1 MANMEKLHSEALAV
15 KEEEMKEKINKAVV
29 GAKCFPLFSLAKKT
43 TVSNKKNITLIFVFF
58 LKCCLGAV
66 QRGVCTAG

>member
-29 GAKCFPLFSLAKKT
+29 GAKCFPLFSLAKKPLYQIR
-43 TVSNKKNITLIFVFF
+43 KI
-58 LKCCLGAV
+58 
-66 QRGVCTAG
+66 